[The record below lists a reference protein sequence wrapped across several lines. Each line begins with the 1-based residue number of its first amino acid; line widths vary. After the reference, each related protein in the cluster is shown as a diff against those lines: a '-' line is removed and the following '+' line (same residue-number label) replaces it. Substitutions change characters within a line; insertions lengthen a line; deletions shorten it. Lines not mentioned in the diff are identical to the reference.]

1 MVVQLYCSL
10 HINTE
15 SETDTSCFDHFGF
28 KIEELR
34 IQEKND
40 NAENERIENRK
51 KEKKENSKNENN
63 IVMKERI

>member
-34 IQEKND
+34 IQEKTD
-40 NAENERIENRK
+40 VEEKERIENRK
-51 KEKKENSKNENN
+51 KEKNENN
-63 IVMKERI
+63 K